1 MNLLN
6 IYNSCKK
13 HVPFGLSNRVFSVLF
28 CLKAPYFRSIS
39 PLVEK
44 LEEGRA
50 DVSMR
55 QSWKVQNHIKTVHAI
70 AVCNLVEMTM
80 GCVAESTIPGN
91 LRWLPR
97 GMDVNYVAKATG
109 KLTDALCMLP
119 FAIPRAYAVPSSART
134 VLLVDGGW
142 SVLVIE
148 VDFSNVNL
156 DCIDPA
162 KWAHYC
168 PSRMRHAMAL
178 SI

>member
-13 HVPFGLSNRVFSVLF
+13 HVPFGLSNRVFSLLF

-109 KLTDALCMLP
+109 KLTASSQITPQLFKSPTYPHD
-119 FAIPRAYAVPSSART
+119 IIVP
-134 VLLVDGGW
+134 VVVKNEGGKIVTTADVRLYITENKQ
-142 SVLVIE
+142 SK
-148 VDFSNVNL
+148 S
-156 DCIDPA
+156 
-162 KWAHYC
+162 
-168 PSRMRHAMAL
+168 
-178 SI
+178 